1 MLTCLLT
8 LIITHFYF
16 TWVDVH
22 MFWWLYAFRSYA
34 YLPVC
39 LHAHMLRRFDD
50 KLTCIDIYMF
60 DIHTC
65 GSLNVYKLGG
75 ISDCV
80 MGCTCA
86 QMLWQLF
93 LNAEEIGRLEVCLLG
108 CINGHMLLCY
118 HDHNIVY
125 SHDQMLVFSHS
136 LKITCS
142 HVYLLWWSHAHMSTC
157 FGDHIPQWML

>member
-1 MLTCLLT
+1 MSTYLDNHTLLCSHELMFTCFDDCMLSDHMLT
-8 LIITHFYF
+8 Y
-16 TWVDVH
+16 
-22 MFWWLYAFRSYA
+22 LYAF
-34 YLPVC
+34 
-39 LHAHMLRRFDD
+39 MLICF
-50 KLTCIDIYMF
+50 TCIDIYMF